1 MAIFRGVGGAG
12 NATTDSEIALFT
24 QLEQSSAES
33 AANAA
38 VSEANAALSAT
49 NAATSA
55 TNAATSATNA
65 ANSATASANSA
76 ASVLQSEINAATS
89 ATNAAADAD
98 LAKDWATK
106 LVTTVD
112 GVEFSSKFYAQQ
124 AASEVATIDNATLVR
139 LDATQTLSNK
149 TLTSPSINGGTITGI
164 TDLAVA
170 DGGTG
175 ASTAN
180 QAKINLSVISALT
193 GSAIVPSGTQA
204 QRDISPSAGYF
215 RFNVDLSKFEGY
227 NGTSWGSVGGGATGG
242 GADEVFVENSQNVT
256 TNYTI
261 TIGKNAM
268 SAGPVTVNSG
278 VTVTVP
284 SGSRWVI
291 V

>member
-1 MAIFRGVGGAG
+1 
-12 NATTDSEIALFT
+12 
-24 QLEQSSAES
+24 
-33 AANAA
+33 
-38 VSEANAALSAT
+38 
-49 NAATSA
+49 
-55 TNAATSATNA
+55 
-65 ANSATASANSA
+65 
-76 ASVLQSEINAATS
+76 LQSEINAAAS
-89 ATNAAADAD
+89 ASNAATEAD

-124 AASEVATIDNATLVR
+124 AASEVATIDNATIVR
-139 LDATQTLSNK
+139 LDATQTLTNKTIAFGSNTLSNVASLDTTQTFSNK
-149 TLTSPSINGGTITGI
+149 TLTSPIINGGTITGI

-180 QAKINLSVISALT
+180 QAKINLSVISAIT

-204 QRDISPSAGYF
+204 QRDISPAAGYF
-215 RFNVDLSKFEGY
+215 RFNADLGKFEGY

-242 GADEVFVENSQNVT
+242 GSDEVFVENSQNVT

-261 TIGKNAM
+261 TTGKNAM
-268 SAGPVTVNSG
+268 SAGPIEIDDG

-284 SGSRWVI
+284 DGSTWTV